1 MKVALLIEYDGT
13 DFAGWQV
20 QPRIEKASKK
30 NRSVQ
35 GEIER
40 GFRQLF
46 QMDVPVV
53 GAGRTD
59 SGVHGRG
66 MVAHAILPEG
76 ASMTIPKL
84 TIALN
89 ATTPEDIAIRDVRE
103 VPDDFNARHSA
114 LARQYRYTIK
124 TERTALDRRY
134 VWALRGTLETEK
146 LARAASLLA
155 GEFDFTSFSKRTND
169 VDHYRCT
176 VEQCEWVFRGTS
188 IALTIRANRFVRGM
202 VRALVG
208 AMVQAGQGDL
218 SLADFET
225 LLKHPREL
233 NRAKYIAPAHGLV
246 LEGVAYPERFGL
258 WTIGEEIIK
267 L

>member
-1 MKVALLIEYDGT
+1 MKFALLVEYDGT

-46 QMDVPVV
+46 QTDVAVV

-66 MVAHAILPEG
+66 MVAHAVLPEG
-76 ASMTIPKL
+76 TSLTVPKL
-84 TIALN
+84 TIGLN

-114 LARQYRYTIK
+114 L
-124 TERTALDRRY
+124 
-134 VWALRGTLETEK
+134 
-146 LARAASLLA
+146 
-155 GEFDFTSFSKRTND
+155 
-169 VDHYRCT
+169 
-176 VEQCEWVFRGTS
+176 
-188 IALTIRANRFVRGM
+188 
-202 VRALVG
+202 
-208 AMVQAGQGDL
+208 
-218 SLADFET
+218 
-225 LLKHPREL
+225 
-233 NRAKYIAPAHGLV
+233 
-246 LEGVAYPERFGL
+246 
-258 WTIGEEIIK
+258 
-267 L
+267 